1 MLFPHVRC
9 MILLHYDSRGVNT
22 MDVRNTAVESARI
35 CHELLL
41 RQGKGLS
48 YCTVLSVLQ
57 DLESNVILKTDKKLP
72 SADGIVL
79 EIFVRKNGAVS
90 IMEFDGGDFR
100 VLENAARHKALRLQ
114 VVSEELGKALFDPDI
129 LGVRIR
135 SDLRFLVKRVQ
146 NWYEKYGTEVALP
159 HPTVLNAADLPD
171 NSLCPSAEQEE
182 AIRTALTFPFTY
194 IWGAPGTGKT
204 RMVLASCVISCLKR
218 GERVLVAAP
227 TNNALEQTLFGLLPV
242 LEREGISLNGA
253 AVRLGSPSDEFR
265 DAYTGL
271 CEYQALNGVT
281 LRYNLEINHLE
292 RERAS
297 IENQLT
303 EFKNAEPTGSIKDP
317 PALSAAEKS
326 ALTERLN
333 NVNLRIKNL
342 DDRLKRTRRAPF
354 PIMEVIDEF
363 RLCAATMDGCI
374 RCMFPGCGFDPD
386 HIFLDEAGYCSLI
399 KGLTL
404 TAWHCPVT
412 LLGDHMQL
420 PPVFELDFRD
430 IKAHPSLSLWALSAL
445 FSDAAFRA
453 SVDDLSAALF
463 TQSSPP
469 FLSLVK
475 CDLNQTHRFGPSL
488 ANVLARTVYSP
499 LFRGDPDADTQIFAV
514 HVRDPKR
521 SRRRSPGEAAAC
533 VRYLN
538 LFPGESVGI
547 ITPYTGQLR
556 LLRRSMKKIFED
568 ATEDILTVHASQ
580 GREWDTVIFSAVD
593 TDDRYFTDSSRSVG
607 LRVINT
613 AVSRARKKLVIICDT
628 GYWLR
633 QKDQMLCRLIEQAEF
648 LDLGPITDTSHT

>member
-1 MLFPHVRC
+1 MMVLQSG
-9 MILLHYDSRGVNT
+9 LRGVSW
-22 MDVRNTAVESARI
+22 MDVRSTAAESARI
-35 CHELLL
+35 CHELLV

-48 YCTVLSVLQ
+48 YCTVLSVLP
-57 DLESNVILKTDKKLP
+57 DLESDVILKTDKKLP

-90 IMEFDGGDFR
+90 VMEFDGEHFQ
-100 VLENAARHKALRLQ
+100 VLENAVRHKALRLRLISDEIQ
-114 VVSEELGKALFDPDI
+114 KALSDPDVRGI
-129 LGVRIR
+129 RIR

-146 NWYEKYGTEVALP
+146 KWYEKYGAEVSLP
-159 HPTVLNAADLPD
+159 HPAVLKGEDMPD
-171 NSLCPSAEQEE
+171 ITLRPSREQEE
-182 AIRTALTFPFTY
+182 AIHTALTFPFTY
-194 IWGAPGTGKT
+194 VWGAPGTGKT

-242 LEREGISLNGA
+242 LEREGIALSGG

-265 DAYTGL
+265 DAYPGL

-281 LRYNLEINHLE
+281 LRYNLEINRLELEQVDLE
-292 RERAS
+292 R
-297 IENQLT
+297 QLADL
-303 EFKNAEPTGSIKDP
+303 KNAKSPNKKKDFPRIEGADGSAIK
-317 PALSAAEKS
+317 
-326 ALTERLN
+326 ERLN
-333 NVNLRIKNL
+333 AIRKRIKFLEVRL
-342 DDRLKRTRRAPF
+342 DRIRMAPF
-354 PIMEVIDEF
+354 PIMETIDEF

-412 LLGDHMQL
+412 FLGDHMQL

-445 FSDAAFRA
+445 FADAAFRVSVNDMA
-453 SVDDLSAALF
+453 SALF

-469 FLSLVK
+469 FVSLVK

-488 ANVLARTVYSP
+488 ADVLARTVYSP
-499 LFRGDPDADTQIFAV
+499 LFREDPDADTRILAV

-521 SRRRSPGEAAAC
+521 GKRRSMGEAAAC
-533 VRYLN
+533 ARYLN

-547 ITPYTGQLR
+547 ITPYIGQLR
-556 LLRRSMKKIFED
+556 LLRRSMKKMFED
-568 ATEDILTVHASQ
+568 ASEDILTVHGSQ

-593 TDDRYFTDSSRSVG
+593 TVDMYFTDSSRSVG
-607 LRVINT
+607 RRVINT
-613 AVSRARKKLVIICDT
+613 AVSRARKKLVIICDAE
-628 GYWLR
+628 YWLR
-633 QKDQMLCRLIEQAEF
+633 QKDQMLCRLIEQAEP
-648 LDLGPITDTSHT
+648 LDLGAFPDEAGGRTEKY

>member
-1 MLFPHVRC
+1 MMVLKSG
-9 MILLHYDSRGVNT
+9 SRGVNS
-22 MDVRNTAVESARI
+22 MDVRNTAAESARI
-35 CHELLL
+35 CHELLV

-48 YCTVLSVLQ
+48 YCTVLAVLP
-57 DLESNVILKTDKKLP
+57 DMESDVILKTDKKLP

-79 EIFVRKNGAVS
+79 EIFVHKNGALN
-90 IMEFDGGDFR
+90 ILEFSGEHFQ
-100 VLENAARHKALRLQ
+100 VLENASRHKALRLRLI
-114 VVSEELGKALFDPDI
+114 SEEIRKAFSDPDI
-129 LGVRIR
+129 RGVRIR

-146 NWYEKYGTEVALP
+146 KWYEKYGAEVALP
-159 HPTVLNAADLPD
+159 HPAVLSGEDMPD
-171 NSLCPSAEQEE
+171 ISLRPSPEQEK

-227 TNNALEQTLFGLLPV
+227 TNNALEQTLFGLFPA
-242 LEREGISLNGA
+242 LEREGITLSGS

-265 DAYTGL
+265 DAYPGL

-281 LRYNLEINHLE
+281 LKYNLEINLLE
-292 RERAS
+292 REQA
-297 IENQLT
+297 ELEKHPAKT
-303 EFKNAEPTGSIKDP
+303 EDQIAPGEKNVSRLSPTESSDFAEH
-317 PALSAAEKS
+317 LSA
-326 ALTERLN
+326 
-333 NVNLRIKNL
+333 IKKRRRSL
-342 DDRLKRTRRAPF
+342 EDRLERIRMAPF

-386 HIFLDEAGYCSLI
+386 HVFLDEAGYCSLI

-412 LLGDHMQL
+412 FLGDHMQL
-420 PPVFELDFRD
+420 PPVFELDYRD

-445 FSDAAFRA
+445 FADAAFHA
-453 SVDDLSAALF
+453 SAEDMASSLF
-463 TQSSPP
+463 TQSPPP
-469 FLSLVK
+469 FVSLVK

-488 ANVLARTVYSP
+488 ADVLARTIYSP
-499 LFRGDPDADTQIFAV
+499 LFRGDPDADTRILAL

-521 SRRRSPGEAAAC
+521 GKRRSPGEAAAC
-533 VRYLN
+533 ARYLN

-547 ITPYTGQLR
+547 ITPYVGQLR
-556 LLRRSMKKIFED
+556 LLRRSLKKMFDD
-568 ATEDILTVHASQ
+568 ASEDILTVHGSQ

-593 TDDRYFTDSSRSVG
+593 TVDRYFTDSNRSVG
-607 LRVINT
+607 RRVINT

-628 GYWLR
+628 DYWLR
-633 QKDQMLCRLIEQAEF
+633 QKDQMLCHLIEQAEP
-648 LDLGPITDTSHT
+648 LDLGRAMDDADAETDIY